1 MALQQVNG
9 SEFMD
14 SVLRAINDM
23 LLDMLAAIA
32 RKDYEDRRNRQM
44 QGIARAKAEGKYSGR
59 RKDTEKRKIIAS
71 LLKSGYSYSDIQKTV
86 KCSRQLIASL
96 SSEMKSK

>member
-1 MALQQVNG
+1 MTPQ
-9 SEFMD
+9 SESSTEFMS
-14 SVLRAINDM
+14 SVLQAINSM
-23 LLDMLAAIA
+23 MLDMLAAIA
-32 RKDYEDRRNRQM
+32 RKDYEDRRSRQM

-71 LLKSGYSYSDIQKTV
+71 LLKSGHSYSEIQATA

-96 SSEMKSK
+96 SNELKNK

>member
-1 MALQQVNG
+1 MAFQAD
-9 SEFMD
+9 SSTEFMT
-14 SVLRAINDM
+14 SILQAINSM
-23 LLDMLAAIA
+23 MLDMLAAIA

-71 LLKSGYSYSDIQKTV
+71 LLKVGHSYSEIQGMI
-86 KCSRQLIASL
+86 KCSRHLIADVV
-96 SSEMKSK
+96 KQRQ